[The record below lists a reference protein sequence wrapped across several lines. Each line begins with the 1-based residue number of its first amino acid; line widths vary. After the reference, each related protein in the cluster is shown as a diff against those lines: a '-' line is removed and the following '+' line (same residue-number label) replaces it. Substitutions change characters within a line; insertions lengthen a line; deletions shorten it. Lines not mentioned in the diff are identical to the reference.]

1 MSFSSEV
8 RAAVLE
14 FAAAKKQFTSVDIA
28 NEVKKTGKWIR
39 NREVAAELRNLFT
52 TGDTAFDGYDSGR
65 IPVDSGSKTA
75 TLYLPCGSDPQD
87 YKDRDQKA
95 LGPTARPNFPHLQQG
110 HTAPSAP
117 APQAT
122 RATPAKS
129 VGKGII
135 KRVPRKSMKTQA
147 AGKVDVADVLSTDI
161 IMSKVITTKERIKI
175 PGPMIRKLGW
185 VPGQP
190 VDLSRIKTHNEL
202 PVGVVVAKD
211 YRVSIPRA
219 AVNWGHG
226 PVKVILTSKNDIIFD
241 KP

>member
-8 RAAVLE
+8 KAAVQE
-14 FAAAKKQFTSVDIA
+14 FTAAKKQFTSVDIA

-39 NREVAAELRNLFT
+39 NRDVAAELRALIG
-52 TGDTAFDGYDSGR
+52 GDSVFDGYDTCR
-65 IPVDSGSKTA
+65 IPVDAGSKTA

-95 LGPTARPNFPHLQQG
+95 LGPTARPIFQHLQQS
-110 HTAPSAP
+110 APVAP

-122 RATPAKS
+122 RPAPAKS
-129 VGKGII
+129 VGKGI
-135 KRVPRKSMKTQA
+135 KRVPRKSMKTIA
-147 AGKVDVADVLSTDI
+147 ADKVDVADVLDTDI
-161 IMSKVITTKERIKI
+161 VMSKVIKTQERIKI

-190 VDLSRIKTHNEL
+190 ADLSRIKTHNAL

-219 AVNWGHG
+219 AVNWGRG
-226 PVKVILTSKNDIIFD
+226 PVKVMLTSKNDIIFD